1 MKPQRFR
8 QGSRDGLETETTVA
22 PSGTLYHRL
31 ATGGEKVAFIEGK
44 EMWTYERLATEVERL
59 ARGLVK
65 RGLRKGDRVVMHMA
79 NLPELVIAYQA
90 CFRVGVIAA
99 PLNIRFKMAELT
111 ALLQR
116 LRPALYIGQ
125 AALYSRVASIDSS
138 ILALDRRFIVDGSV
152 EDPRVQPWILP
163 KFSPLLPSGLL
174 TTKFRRP
181 SRSSIKFPVTPSVRS
196 IVNC

>member
-1 MKPQRFR
+1 M
-8 QGSRDGLETETTVA
+8 T
-22 PSGTLYHRL
+22 
-31 ATGGEKVAFIEGK
+31 
-44 EMWTYERLATEVERL
+44 
-59 ARGLVK
+59 
-65 RGLRKGDRVVMHMA
+65 

-138 ILALDRRFIVDGSV
+138 ILALDSRFIVDGSV
-152 EDPRVQPWILP
+152 KDPRVQPWTRLFAQTNGEP
-163 KFSPLLPSGLL
+163 VRVAPDVDAPAVLL
-174 TTKFRRP
+174 TT
-181 SRSSIKFPVTPSVRS
+181 SGTTG
-196 IVNC
+196 